1 MTLHQL
7 KIFQVVSQHRNI
19 TKASKV
25 LRISQPSV
33 FKQVKSLEEFY
44 KTKLYKKVGRGIEL
58 TEQGQL
64 FQREVEEI
72 LSRIDRLEKN
82 FGLRSPAPSAGRLL
96 IGASHGPSAS
106 LIPSLLA
113 NFKKTHPLVQV
124 TLRTKDSFGIERLLA
139 ESDGVEIGVV
149 TNLSRMADSDR
160 LHIEP
165 CRAEEMVFFISTK
178 HAFVRRRRVAL
189 AEVAQLPLIVKQRS
203 QSKTLEL
210 LKQIERQG
218 CELNVF
224 MECESA
230 EAVKLAVMKTLG
242 VGVLYRDHL
251 SAEVRRGD
259 LKILS
264 ILDLNPTAIE
274 SFIIYNKSQPL
285 SPNAQEFLGLLRKS
299 QHHSQ
304 LH

>member
-33 FKQVKSLEEFY
+33 FKQVKSLEESY

-72 LSRIDRLEKN
+72 LRRVDRLEKN
-82 FGLRSPAPSAGRLL
+82 FGLRSPSPSATRLL

-124 TLRTKDSFGIERLLA
+124 TLRTKDSLGIERLLA

-149 TNLSRMADSDR
+149 TNLSRMADSGR

-165 CRAEEMVFFISTK
+165 CRPEQILFFVSTK
-178 HAFVRRRRVAL
+178 HALVRRKTLSL
-189 AEVAQLPLIVKQRS
+189 AELAQLPLIVKQRS

-210 LKQIERQG
+210 LKQIEQQG
-218 CELNVF
+218 FELNVF

-230 EAVKLAVMKTLG
+230 EAVKLAVLKNLG

-251 SAEVRRGD
+251 KAEVKRGD
-259 LKILS
+259 LKILRIS
-264 ILDLNPTAIE
+264 DLKPAAIE
-274 SFIIYNKSQPL
+274 SFIIYNKDQPL

-299 QHHSQ
+299 QHNSE
-304 LH
+304 

>member
-33 FKQVKSLEEFY
+33 FKQVKSLEESY

-72 LSRIDRLEKN
+72 LRRVDRLEKN
-82 FGLRSPAPSAGRLL
+82 FGLRSPSPSATRLL

-124 TLRTKDSFGIERLLA
+124 TLRTKDSLGIERLLA

-149 TNLSRMADSDR
+149 TNLSRMADSGR

-165 CRAEEMVFFISTK
+165 CRPEQILFFVSTK
-178 HAFVRRRRVAL
+178 HTLVRRKTLSL
-189 AEVAQLPLIVKQRS
+189 AELAQLPLIVKQRS

-210 LKQIERQG
+210 LKQIEQQG
-218 CELNVF
+218 FELNVF

-230 EAVKLAVMKTLG
+230 EAVKLAVLKNLG

-251 SAEVRRGD
+251 KAEVKRGD
-259 LKILS
+259 LKILRIS
-264 ILDLNPTAIE
+264 DLKPAAIE
-274 SFIIYNKSQPL
+274 SFIIYNKDQPL

-299 QHHSQ
+299 QHNSE
-304 LH
+304 

>member
-33 FKQVKSLEEFY
+33 FKQVKSLEESY

-72 LSRIDRLEKN
+72 LSRVDRLEKN
-82 FGLRSPAPSAGRLL
+82 FGLRSPAPSAARLL

-124 TLRTKDSFGIERLLA
+124 TLRTKDSLGIERLLA

-149 TNLSRMADSDR
+149 TNLSRIADSGR

-165 CRAEEMVFFISTK
+165 WRAEEIVFFISTK
-178 HAFVRRRRVAL
+178 HALVRRRRVTL
-189 AEVAQLPLIVKQRS
+189 AELAQMPLIVKQRS

-218 CELNVF
+218 FEPNIF

-230 EAVKLAVMKTLG
+230 EAVKLAVMKNLG

-251 SAEVRRGD
+251 SAEVTRGD

-264 ILDLNPTAIE
+264 IFDLNPTAIE

-285 SPNAQEFLGLLRKS
+285 SPNASEFLGLLRKS
-299 QHHSQ
+299 QHNSQ
-304 LH
+304 IH